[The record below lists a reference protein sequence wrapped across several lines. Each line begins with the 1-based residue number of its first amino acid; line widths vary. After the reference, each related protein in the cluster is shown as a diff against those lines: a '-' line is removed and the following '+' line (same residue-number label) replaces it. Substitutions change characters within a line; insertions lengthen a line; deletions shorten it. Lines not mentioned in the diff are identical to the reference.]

1 MPSNLSV
8 TLSKSIILDDPRDL
22 VAYVTLSVTDTQGID
37 KNIFVCKYLPPS
49 SPQDKGTNS
58 FYNVAY
64 VDQLE
69 DVPTSPENRRKACF
83 VRTYTVTKSFPNKS
97 RAETWCTEIYEEIMR
112 LLSTYSLAS
121 GEGTAYSVVV
131 TENGYTVRTIGN
143 VVEEAH
149 TLEGIN
155 EYGDESN
162 NEESNSV
169 TNGESSESNEESS
182 SSLHNEEEV
191 VLTYD
196 GKIVGL

>member
-1 MPSNLSV
+1 MSALSV

-22 VAYVTLSVTDTQGID
+22 VAYVTLSVTATQGID

-69 DVPTSPENRRKACF
+69 DVPTVPENRRKACF

-131 TENGYTVRTIGN
+131 TENGYTVSTLGAVIQ
-143 VVEEAH
+143 EAH

-155 EYGDESN
+155 EYGDEG
-162 NEESNSV
+162 
-169 TNGESSESNEESS
+169 TNEESS
-182 SSLHNEEEV
+182 EPDGGSSSDNEGSSSSPHNDEEV

-196 GKIVGL
+196 GKIVVL

>member
-1 MPSNLSV
+1 MSALSV

-22 VAYVTLSVTDTQGID
+22 VAYVTLSVTSTQDID

-69 DVPTSPENRRKACF
+69 DVPTTPENRRKACF

-155 EYGDESN
+155 EYGDES
-162 NEESNSV
+162 
-169 TNGESSESNEESS
+169 TNEESS
-182 SSLHNEEEV
+182 DTYEESSSDNEGSSSSPHNDDDEEV

-196 GKIVGL
+196 GKIVAL